1 MEKLSAV
8 PLVVITGSSRGLGKA
23 LALFFL
29 KKNYIVVG
37 SSRGESDIQSKN
49 YHHYKLDIGNESN
62 VRSWV
67 CEIKNKFGRV
77 DVLICNASLV
87 KSILMLAM
95 TPSTE
100 VEPMF
105 RTNYLGTFYVLREI
119 SKIMILQRSGRIITI
134 SSTMTL
140 LHEEGTSVYSATKAA
155 VTETTKVLAR
165 ELSPTGITCNVIAP
179 AMMLTDSS
187 EALSKSSDW
196 QERMMGKQIFKRFID
211 FDEICHIA
219 DFFISPLSR
228 SITGQVIHVGM
239 IS

>member
-1 MEKLSAV
+1 MQELSAV

-37 SSRGESDIQSKN
+37 SSRGESDIQGKN
-49 YHHYKLDIGNESN
+49 YHHYKLDIGNESS

-67 CEIKNKFGRV
+67 REIKNKFGRV

-87 KSILMLAM
+87 KSILMLTM
-95 TPSTE
+95 TPSSE

-119 SKIMILQRSGRIITI
+119 SKIMILQRYGRIITI

-165 ELSPTGITCNVIAP
+165 ELSPAGITCNVIAP
-179 AMMLTDSS
+179 AIMLTDSS

-196 QERMMGKQIFKRFID
+196 KERMMDKQTFKRYID

-219 DFFISPLSR
+219 DFFISPMSR
-228 SITGQVIHVGM
+228 SVTGQVIHVGM